1 MKEDI
6 TKSLEILRE
15 GKLLLY
21 PTDTVWGLGCDA
33 TNEEAVQKVYQ
44 LKNRSESKSL
54 VVLVDSLKMLNE
66 YIQYIPDEALK
77 LLNSLEK
84 PTTII
89 YEHQRGLAKNMVADD
104 NTIAVR
110 IPNHQF
116 CKDLI
121 KEFGKPIVSTSANKS
136 GEETP
141 KSFGEISPAI
151 VEGVDYV
158 VKIERDKVSDKSS
171 TILKLIGDEVQVIR
185 P

>member
-1 MKEDI
+1 MQEEI

-33 TNEEAVQKVYQ
+33 TNVEAVQDMYK

-54 VVLVDSLKMLNE
+54 VVLVNSLEMLND
-66 YIQYIPDEALK
+66 YIQYIPDEALE
-77 LLNSLEK
+77 LLNSLDK

-89 YEHQRGLAKNMVADD
+89 YEHQRGLANNMVAAD

-121 KEFGKPIVSTSANKS
+121 AEFGKPIVSTSANKS

-141 KSFGEISPAI
+141 KSFDQISESI
-151 VEGVDYV
+151 IDGVDYV
-158 VKIERDKVSDKSS
+158 VNLEREKVSHKSS
-171 TILKLIGDEVQVIR
+171 TILKLVGDEVQVIR